1 MLRILICDDSPIN
14 TEILSST
21 LTYTFIER
29 DLHIVSRH
37 SGNDGLKIAREQAF
51 DIIITDL
58 EMPDGDG
65 LFLIDGI
72 KVRGENTTTPV
83 FIWSASNIQNKDEFI
98 VNVGANGWLEKPIDI
113 EELEEKLR
121 FFIR

>member
-21 LTYTFIER
+21 LTYTFIEKE
-29 DLHIVSRH
+29 LHIVSRH
-37 SGNDGLKIAREQAF
+37 SGNSGLKIAREQAF
-51 DIIITDL
+51 DLIITDL

-65 LFLIDGI
+65 LVLIDGI

-98 VNVGANGWLEKPIDI
+98 VSMGANGWLEKPIDI
-113 EELEEKLR
+113 EEFEEKLR

>member
-21 LTYTFIER
+21 LTYVFIEKE
-29 DLHIVSRH
+29 LHIVSRH
-37 SGNDGLKIAREQAF
+37 SGNAGLKIAREQVF

-65 LFLIDGI
+65 LVLIDGI
-72 KVRGENTTTPV
+72 KLRGENTTTPV
-83 FIWSASNIQNKDEFI
+83 FIWSASDIQNKDEFI
-98 VNVGANGWLEKPIDI
+98 VSMGANGWLQKPIDI
-113 EELEEKLR
+113 EELEEKLKR
-121 FFIR
+121 FIR